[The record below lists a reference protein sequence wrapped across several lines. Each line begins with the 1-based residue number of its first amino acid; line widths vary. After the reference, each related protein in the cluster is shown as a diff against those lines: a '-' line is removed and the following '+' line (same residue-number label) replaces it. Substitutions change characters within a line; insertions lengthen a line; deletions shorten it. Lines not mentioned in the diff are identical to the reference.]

1 MILFGLSL
9 CTLVTFAFMYNGEYV
24 ECFTDEDCIKNFP
37 ENDNNYCYVGT
48 CTYRCPPGYNQ
59 SSTGDTIN
67 FQCLCD
73 EKNGLVPDGNF
84 TGAFENITKCKC
96 NKPYCL
102 VTVYSTGIGYTD
114 GLIPN
119 GAPPNCK
126 VVLNEIPAVL
136 TQFAFY
142 LVIATMGI
150 FLFIHC
156 RSSSGVVY
164 DFHRYYGLYVLGSI
178 LVIVF
183 VQTVYPFTA
192 GFTRTMTF
200 GIVAHNSM
208 EWNILVRLQYGKTAY
223 VRNSANIVL
232 ILYFVIMLLAMS
244 LLELE
249 YLLYFAM
256 VQGGFLDWTFV
267 CFICAA
273 QNTVKNGDPQPQYF
287 HQCCKNEYPRF
298 VFWFGLGAIFHL
310 LSVEILFAGFILNNA
325 QLIGLGGFFLLP
337 MFGFYTIWV
346 FGQERIMI
354 FCGPS
359 VFMQYEK
366 KGMSESVPSK
376 LQITPYK
383 HTTRV
388 VDILWKRF
396 VGEGYGPIQME
407 SLDDEQ
413 VGIDN
418 YVQKGGPTGGVFE
431 VEDLELFKFGI
442 DDECCGYKCPRVPC
456 CCDNWIPLYWIIALI
471 CISVNAGVLIL
482 LPMWVSTEG
491 CNKGYD
497 YGAW

>member
-9 CTLVTFAFMYNGEYV
+9 CTLVTFAFMYEGEYV
-24 ECFTDEDCIKNFP
+24 ECFTDDDCMENFP

-48 CTYRCPPGYNQ
+48 CTNRCPPGYNQ
-59 SSTGDTIN
+59 TSTRDNYI
-67 FQCLCD
+67 FQCECD
-73 EKNGLVPDGNF
+73 GENGLVPDGNF
-84 TGAFENITKCKC
+84 TGAFENINKCKC
-96 NKPYCL
+96 DKPYCL

-114 GLIPN
+114 GLIPK

-126 VVLNEIPAVL
+126 IVSDDIPQIL

-142 LVIATMGI
+142 LVIVSMGL

-156 RSSSGVVY
+156 RSASSVVY

-208 EWNILVRLQYGKTAY
+208 EWNILVRLQYGKTAH
-223 VRNSANIVL
+223 VRNAANIVL
-232 ILYFVIMLLAMS
+232 VLYFVIMLFAMS
-244 LLELE
+244 VLRLDH
-249 YLLYFAM
+249 LLYFSM
-256 VQGGFLDWTFV
+256 VQGGFLDWAFV
-267 CFICAA
+267 CFIGAA
-273 QNTVKNGDPQPQYF
+273 QNTVEKSDTQGQYF
-287 HQCCKNEYPRF
+287 QTCCKSEYSRF
-298 VFWFGLGAIFHL
+298 AFWFGLGAIFHL

-325 QLIGLGGFFLLP
+325 ELIGLGGFFLLP

-359 VFMQYEK
+359 VFMQYEQNK
-366 KGMSESVPSK
+366 NLCAASNLKIV
-376 LQITPYK
+376 PYK

-388 VDILWKRF
+388 VDILWKRL

-413 VGIDN
+413 VGREED
-418 YVQKGGPTGGVFE
+418 VPKGLQTSGVFE
-431 VEDLELFKFGI
+431 VEDPELFKFGI
-442 DDECCGYKCPRVPC
+442 DDECCGCKCPKVPC
-456 CCDNWIPLYWIIALI
+456 CCNRIPLYWIIALI
-471 CISVNAGVLIL
+471 CISVNAGIFML
-482 LPMWVSTEG
+482 LPMLVSTEG
-491 CNKGYD
+491 CNEGYD